1 MTVNAKQS
9 NDKIEVALKDTNE
22 RIKDITGLIQQT
34 NQRIDDL

>member
-9 NDKIEVALKDTNE
+9 NDKIEVVLKDNNE
-22 RIKDITGLIQQT
+22 RIKDITELIQQT